1 MNRLCCGAVA
11 VIASLIGF
19 ASVVPASESTATRV
33 ERTRLEELER
43 TGARIRDAILRK
55 DVAGVLAYVRPDQ
68 DDFTYDM
75 VKRDLE
81 DSQSWLYGNL
91 FDSELLRH
99 HAPTTRPRLAVRD
112 YLARAEHVKLVVGFY
127 EDKGQKK
134 ED

>member
-91 FDSELLRH
+91 FEAHRVVEWVNCD
-99 HAPTTRPRLAVRD
+99 AVRSP
-112 YLARAEHVKLVVGFY
+112 AACT
-127 EDKGQKK
+127 
-134 ED
+134 